1 MTGKP
6 KPTAL
11 RLIEGN
17 PSRRPFNKNEPKPA
31 PVIPKCPRHLNA
43 AAKVEWKRI
52 AKTLHK
58 LGLLTEIDGG
68 QLALYCQA
76 WGRWIEAEDAL
87 KKHGT
92 IIKAPKTGWPI
103 QSPYLAVA
111 NKAMEQMQRALSEF
125 GMSPASRTR
134 VRGADISAEDDGSDL
149 LTQ

>member
-43 AAKVEWKRI
+43 AAKVDGERI
-52 AKTLHK
+52 AETVQTVGVLD
-58 LGLLTEIDGG
+58 ESDGG
-68 QLALYCQA
+68 QLAMFWQA
-76 WGRWIEAEDAL
+76 WGRWVEAEAAWKKDGTVL
-87 KKHGT
+87 KS
-92 IIKAPKTGWPI
+92 PKNGWEVK
-103 QSPYLAVA
+103 SPYLMVA

-125 GMSPASRTR
+125 GMSPASRAR
-134 VRGADISAEDDGSDL
+134 VQAAGASRDEEGADL
-149 LTQ
+149 LS

>member
-17 PSRRPFNKNEPKPA
+17 PSRRPFNKKEPKPA
-31 PVIPKCPRHLNA
+31 PVIPKCPRHLND
-43 AAKVEWKRI
+43 AAKIEWKRT
-52 AKTLHK
+52 AKKLHK
-58 LGLLTEIDGG
+58 LGLLTEIDGP

-76 WGRWIEAEDAL
+76 WGRWVEAEDEL
-87 KKHGT
+87 KKHST
-92 IIKAPKTGWPI
+92 IVKASTGWPI

-111 NKAMEQMQRALSEF
+111 NKAMEQIQRALSEF

>member
-1 MTGKP
+1 MTGRP

-31 PVIPKCPRHLNA
+31 PVIPKCPCHLND
-43 AAKVEWKRI
+43 AAKIEWKRT
-52 AKTLHK
+52 AKKLPK
-58 LGLLTEIDGG
+58 LGLLTVIDGP
-68 QLALYCQA
+68 QFALYRQA
-76 WGRWIEAEDAL
+76 WGRWVEAEDAL

-92 IIKAPKTGWPI
+92 IVKALKTGWPM

-134 VRGADISAEDDGSDL
+134 VLGADISAEDDGSDL

>member
-1 MTGKP
+1 MTRKP

-17 PSRRPFNKNEPKPA
+17 RGRRPFNKREPKPR
-31 PVIPKCPRHLNA
+31 PVVPKCPRHLND

-92 IIKAPKTGWPI
+92 IVKAPKTGWPMS
-103 QSPYLAVA
+103 SPYLVVA

-125 GMSPASRTR
+125 GMSPASRAR
-134 VRGADISAEDDGSDL
+134 VQAAGVSCDEKGADL
-149 LTQ
+149 LS

>member
-1 MTGKP
+1 MTRKP

-31 PVIPKCPRHLNA
+31 PAIQRCPRHLNA
-43 AAKVEWKRI
+43 AAKAEWKRI
-52 AKTLHK
+52 GRTLHK
-58 LGLLTEIDGG
+58 LGLLTEIDRP

-76 WGRWIEAEDAL
+76 WGRWVEAEDAL

-92 IIKAPKTGWPI
+92 IVKAPNTGWPMS
-103 QSPYLAVA
+103 SPYLAVA

-125 GMSPASRTR
+125 GMSPASRAR
-134 VRGADISAEDDGSDL
+134 VQAAGVSSDEEGTDL
-149 LTQ
+149 LS

>member
-31 PVIPKCPRHLNA
+31 PVIPKCPCHLND
-43 AAKVEWKRI
+43 AAKIEWKRT
-52 AKTLHK
+52 AKKLHK
-58 LGLLTEIDGG
+58 LGLLTEIDGP

-76 WGRWIEAEDAL
+76 WGRWVEAEDAL

-92 IIKAPKTGWPI
+92 IVKAPKTGWPMS
-103 QSPYLAVA
+103 SPYLVVA

-125 GMSPASRTR
+125 GMSPASRAGVQAAGTS
-134 VRGADISAEDDGSDL
+134 GDGEGVDL
-149 LTQ
+149 LS

>member
-1 MTGKP
+1 MTRKP

-17 PSRRPFNKNEPKPA
+17 RGRRPFNKREPKPR
-31 PVIPKCPRHLNA
+31 PVVPKCPRHLND

-76 WGRWIEAEDAL
+76 WGRWIEAEDEL
-87 KKHGT
+87 KKHST
-92 IIKAPKTGWPI
+92 IVKAPNSGWPI

-125 GMSPASRTR
+125 GMSPASRAR

>member
-31 PVIPKCPRHLNA
+31 PVIPKCPCHLNA
-43 AAKVEWKRI
+43 AAKVEWKKI

-76 WGRWIEAEDAL
+76 WGRWVEAEDAL
-87 KKHGT
+87 KKHGAIVT
-92 IIKAPKTGWPI
+92 VPKTGRPRK
-103 QSPYLAVA
+103 SPYLAVA
-111 NKAMEQMQRALSEF
+111 NKAMEQVQRALSEF
-125 GMSPASRTR
+125 GMSPASRAR
-134 VRGADISAEDDGSDL
+134 VQAAGASRDEEGADL
-149 LTQ
+149 LS

>member
-17 PSRRPFNKNEPKPA
+17 PSRRPFNKKEAKPA

-76 WGRWIEAEDAL
+76 WGRWVEAEDAL
-87 KKHGT
+87 KKHGMVVKMS
-92 IIKAPKTGWPI
+92 KAAPLRK
-103 QSPYLAVA
+103 SPYLMVA

-125 GMSPASRTR
+125 GMSPASRAR
-134 VRGADISAEDDGSDL
+134 VQAAGSSRDEEGADL
-149 LTQ
+149 LS

>member
-76 WGRWIEAEDAL
+76 WGRWVEAEAAL
-87 KKHGT
+87 KKNGT
-92 IIKAPKTGWPI
+92 VIKSPKTGW
-103 QSPYLAVA
+103 QVKSPYLMVA

-125 GMSPASRTR
+125 GMSPASRAR
-134 VRGADISAEDDGSDL
+134 VQAAGASRDEEGADL
-149 LTQ
+149 LS

>member
-1 MTGKP
+1 MTGRP

-11 RLIEGN
+11 KLIEGN
-17 PSRRPFNKNEPKPA
+17 RGRRPLKREPKPR
-31 PVIPKCPRHLNA
+31 PVVPKCPAHLNTP
-43 AAKVEWKRI
+43 AKREWGRVSKV
-52 AKTLHK
+52 LHK
-58 LGLLTEIDGG
+58 LGLLTEIDRA

-92 IIKAPKTGWPI
+92 IVKAPKTGWPI

-134 VRGADISAEDDGSDL
+134 VRGADTSSGDDGSDL

>member
-1 MTGKP
+1 MTGRP

-11 RLIEGN
+11 KLIEGN
-17 PSRRPFNKNEPKPA
+17 RGRRPFNKREPKPR
-31 PVIPKCPRHLNA
+31 PVVPKCPRHLND
-43 AAKVEWKRI
+43 AAKVEWKKI

-92 IIKAPKTGWPI
+92 VIKSPNSGWPI

>member
-1 MTGKP
+1 MTRKP

-43 AAKVEWKRI
+43 AAKVEWKKI

-76 WGRWIEAEDAL
+76 WGRWVEAEEAL

-92 IIKAPKTGWPI
+92 VVESPKTGW
-103 QSPYLAVA
+103 QVKSPYLMVA

-125 GMSPASRTR
+125 GMSPASRAR
-134 VRGADISAEDDGSDL
+134 VQAAGASRDEEGADL
-149 LTQ
+149 LS

>member
-1 MTGKP
+1 MTRKP

-17 PSRRPFNKNEPKPA
+17 PSRRPLNKDEPKPA
-31 PVIPKCPRHLNA
+31 PVTPKCPRHLNA
-43 AAKVEWKRI
+43 AAKAEWKRT
-52 AKTLHK
+52 AKKLHK
-58 LGLLTEIDGG
+58 LGLLTEIDRP

-87 KKHGT
+87 KEHGT
-92 IIKAPKTGWPI
+92 IVKAPNTGWPI

-125 GMSPASRTR
+125 GMSPASRAR
-134 VRGADISAEDDGSDL
+134 VQAAGASRDEEGADL
-149 LTQ
+149 LS